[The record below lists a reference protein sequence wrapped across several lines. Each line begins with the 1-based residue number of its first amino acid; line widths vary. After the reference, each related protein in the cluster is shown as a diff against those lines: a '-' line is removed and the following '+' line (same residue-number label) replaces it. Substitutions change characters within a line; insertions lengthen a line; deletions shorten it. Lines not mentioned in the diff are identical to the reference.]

1 MGNGS
6 DGLEDEDE
14 AEADSGGDEHSTN
27 SILDDDGAEERPARN
42 EDEDV
47 EEGQTRPQDASSSS
61 GSNGAIRTPNSART
75 RRARRRR
82 RNGLDVHVEA

>member
-14 AEADSGGDEHSTN
+14 AEADSGGDEHS
-27 SILDDDGAEERPARN
+27 AEERPARN
-42 EDEDV
+42 EDEDI

-75 RRARRRR
+75 RSPAMEEERSRRRS
-82 RNGLDVHVEA
+82 LTL

>member
-42 EDEDV
+42 EDEDI
-47 EEGQTRPQDASSSS
+47 EGGQTRPQDASSSS
-61 GSNGAIRTPNSART
+61 GSNGAIGTSNSART

-82 RNGLDVHVEA
+82 RNGLDVEA